1 MECPSCQR
9 PVSETDE
16 FCTNC
21 GRPLRQPAETLSP
34 LPVPAPST
42 AASLAPQPETVAA
55 PQPPARVGPPAGA
68 PARSLYFD
76 FNEKPASIVRVMDDA
91 RREQAEFARK
101 RSQRFK
107 IAWLLLPAGL
117 PFCALDLL
125 MGYNWC
131 TFSLVAGVLWAAAI
145 IGLVLLA
152 RNRPAD
158 DKQFGPQFEIA
169 RTVFDTIRDD
179 ISPKRTLT
187 GWLDLTGPRLASK
200 VVQQRTAASG
210 MPINF
215 YQDEWL
221 RMKMSLYDGSLMRVS
236 VVEREKV
243 KMGRYKRGG
252 SGKMKFRPGGTVWS
266 RRELRVALT
275 PNPEVHTVGP
285 VQRVQ
290 VGKFMI
296 DASASSAQR
305 LVLVA
310 AAQDT
315 INAQDILSL
324 LRFAHDHLKPLHAP
338 AETPPAFAETLP
350 TPTPAE
356 PPPPP
361 APADTLP
368 FPAPAEPSPVP
379 APAEPPAAAPV
390 EIPPAPPLADTPL
403 PPAPAAGPS

>member
-1 MECPSCQR
+1 MNCPNCNRQIG
-9 PVSETDE
+9 ETDE

-21 GRPLRQPAETLSP
+21 GQRLKRAEEPLAP
-34 LPVPAPST
+34 LGAPAPQS
-42 AASLAPQPETVAA
+42 ETVAA
-55 PQPPARVGPPAGA
+55 PQPQQRAGPPAGA

-76 FNEKPASIVRVMDDA
+76 FNEKPANIVRVMDEA

-145 IGLVLLA
+145 IGLVLLT
-152 RNRPAD
+152 RNRPAG

-290 VGKFMI
+290 VGKFMV
-296 DASASSAQR
+296 DASASDAQR

-315 INAQDILSL
+315 VNAQDILSL
-324 LRFAHDHLKPLHAP
+324 LRFAHDHLKPLHPP
-338 AETPPAFAETLP
+338 AEFQ
-350 TPTPAE
+350 
-356 PPPPP
+356 
-361 APADTLP
+361 
-368 FPAPAEPSPVP
+368 
-379 APAEPPAAAPV
+379 PAAAPV
-390 EIPPAPPLADTPL
+390 DAPPIPPAGETPFAAAEPPSGPAPVETPPAAATAEIPPAPPPAETPP
-403 PPAPAAGPS
+403 PPAPTAGQS

>member
-1 MECPSCQR
+1 MECPNCHSQI
-9 PVSETDE
+9 SETDE

-21 GRPLRQPAETLSP
+21 GQRLKRAEEPLTP
-34 LPVPAPST
+34 LGAPAPQS
-42 AASLAPQPETVAA
+42 ETVAA
-55 PQPPARVGPPAGA
+55 PQPQQRVGPPAGA

-76 FNEKPASIVRVMDDA
+76 FNEKPANIVRVMDQA

-145 IGLVLLA
+145 IGLIMLA

-179 ISPKRTLT
+179 VSPKRTLT

-221 RMKMSLYDGSLMRVS
+221 RMKLPLYDGSLLRVS

-290 VGKFMI
+290 VGKFMV
-296 DASASSAQR
+296 DASASDAQR

-315 INAQDILSL
+315 VNAQDILSL
-324 LRFAHDHLKPLHAP
+324 LRFAHDHLKPLHPPAETPPDQAPEGTLSAPPP
-338 AETPPAFAETLP
+338 AETPPAQATAETLP
-350 TPTPAE
+350 APPPTETPAAPAPVE
-356 PPPPP
+356 PPPG
-361 APADTLP
+361 
-368 FPAPAEPSPVP
+368 
-379 APAEPPAAAPV
+379 
-390 EIPPAPPLADTPL
+390 
-403 PPAPAAGPS
+403 PAPAAGLS